1 MGFGSSGE
9 IRDGVAEIGEEV
21 RVSMRDWRRR
31 NV

>member
-1 MGFGSSGE
+1 MGSFGSPRE
-9 IRDGVAEIGEEV
+9 IRDGVVEEV